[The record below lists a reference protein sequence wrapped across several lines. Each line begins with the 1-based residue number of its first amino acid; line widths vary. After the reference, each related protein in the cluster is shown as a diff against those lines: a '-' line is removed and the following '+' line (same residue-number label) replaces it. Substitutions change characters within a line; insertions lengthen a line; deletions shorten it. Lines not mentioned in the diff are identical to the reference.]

1 MTLKS
6 VWLAG
11 LLVFGAGA
19 VNAQQYWS
27 TNSSLDCGASYS
39 TDGNGTPLK
48 LSNGGYVCLA
58 VGTLPWYAAG
68 NMWGSSIRVSAPH
81 SAPVAYY
88 LDFYDKDG
96 NAATLDFLYQG
107 DSASSSDVTASSA
120 LYADQ
125 PLQVD
130 IYGLHS
136 QAPNYGSEADGSVVV
151 TVYCPDL
158 ATCQQAQAQLIYSAL
173 PSEPWSLSVP
183 VVWDI
188 QTSLAWS
195 AVGVDDSKTNTDSA
209 TKNTVSFAI
218 YNLGIT
224 SSDTPY
230 TYTLNVYD
238 ASGALSGQAVTPS
251 IPRYG
256 TYAALLSDLVPDLP
270 SGPFK
275 LQIVSPNSDAWTAFE
290 VLQFHGPSATTLVSA
305 WENLPTVTSTSA
317 TSSAFNRSRRLS
329 PAARQMARPR
339 AAR

>member
-6 VWLAG
+6 VCLAG

-27 TNSSLDCGASYS
+27 TNSSLDCGQYYS

-68 NMWGSSIRVSAPH
+68 DIWGSSIRVSAPH

-96 NAATLDFLYQG
+96 NQATLDFLYQG

-120 LYADQ
+120 LYADE

-136 QAPNYGSEADGSVVV
+136 QAPNYSSEANGSVVV
-151 TVYCPDL
+151 TVYCPD
-158 ATCQQAQAQLIYSAL
+158 ATTCEQVQAQLIYSAL

-183 VVWDI
+183 VAWDI
-188 QTSLAWS
+188 QTRLAWS
-195 AVGVDDSKTNTDSA
+195 AVGVDDSKTNT
-209 TKNTVSFAI
+209 N
-218 YNLGIT
+218 
-224 SSDTPY
+224 SDT
-230 TYTLNVYD
+230 
-238 ASGALSGQAVTPS
+238 
-251 IPRYG
+251 
-256 TYAALLSDLVPDLP
+256 
-270 SGPFK
+270 
-275 LQIVSPNSDAWTAFE
+275 
-290 VLQFHGPSATTLVSA
+290 
-305 WENLPTVTSTSA
+305 
-317 TSSAFNRSRRLS
+317 
-329 PAARQMARPR
+329 
-339 AAR
+339 

>member
-27 TNSSLDCGASYS
+27 TNASLDCGQYYS
-39 TDGNGTPLK
+39 TDGNGTPQK
-48 LSNGGYVCLA
+48 LDNGGYVCVA

-68 NMWGSSIRVSAPH
+68 SMWRSTIRVSAPH

-88 LDFYDKDG
+88 LDFFDKDG
-96 NAATLDFLYQG
+96 NDATLDFLYQG
-107 DSASSSDVTASSA
+107 DSATTSDITASSA

-136 QAPNYGSEADGSVVV
+136 QAPNYGSEANGSVVV
-151 TVYCPDL
+151 TVYCPDA
-158 ATCQQAQAQLIYSAL
+158 ATCEQAQAQLIYSAL
-173 PSEPWSLSVP
+173 PSEPWALSVP

-188 QTSLAWS
+188 QTRLAWS
-195 AVGVDDSKTNTDSA
+195 AVGIDDSKTNTNAD

-224 SSDTPY
+224 TSNAPY
-230 TYTLNVYD
+230 TYTVNVYD
-238 ASGALSGQAVTPS
+238 GSGTLTGHAVTPS

-256 TYAALLSDLVPDLP
+256 TYAAVLTDLIPNLP
-270 SGPFK
+270 TGPFK
-275 LQIVSPNSDAWTAFE
+275 LQVVGPNSDAWSAVE

-305 WENLPTVTSTSA
+305 WENLPAASSMSA
-317 TSSAFNRSRRLS
+317 TSAAFNPNRRLS
-329 PAARQMARPR
+329 PAHRQMALPR